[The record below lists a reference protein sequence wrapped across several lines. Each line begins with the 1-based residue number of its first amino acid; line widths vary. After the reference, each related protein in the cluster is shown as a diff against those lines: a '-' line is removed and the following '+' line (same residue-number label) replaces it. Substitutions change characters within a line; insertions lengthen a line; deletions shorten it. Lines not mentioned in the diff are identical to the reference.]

1 MTLHTTGKSFKTND
15 LIIIF
20 SAKTNLLI
28 SYSLFYFFST
38 QTRLPCL
45 HENKTHQN
53 VYRNRKV
60 FLLHISQLPYI
71 CSTQPQHLNTR
82 KKSSCF
88 LRKALYAGQGDLTH
102 QSHIPERTRGKGGP
116 RIEMAYTQKANQ
128 RENENWVLFLKDWNS
143 IVTRLSYCWAT
154 MHFHT
159 AFRIWG
165 WGDRFY
171 LGAQTPSFLHPFF
184 STHFKTPVPFN
195 QSLLSLST
203 TTPIEQD

>member
-128 RENENWVLFLKDWNS
+128 RENEN
-143 IVTRLSYCWAT
+143 
-154 MHFHT
+154 
-159 AFRIWG
+159 
-165 WGDRFY
+165 
-171 LGAQTPSFLHPFF
+171 
-184 STHFKTPVPFN
+184 
-195 QSLLSLST
+195 
-203 TTPIEQD
+203 